1 MSTLEDNFERLRA
14 AVDAMLQAGRAPLTF
29 VDLDDTLN
37 RSFGGLIEP
46 AAVTALQGVAQA
58 GGLFGVNTGADIV
71 WAGERILCE
80 TERHFSFP
88 FMLLATGTQIY
99 VWVDLLRAYA
109 RLPMRAEDKGAAM
122 RMLADYIDVPLDC
135 FIYIADFPGGGD
147 RQEGI
152 DDPVLRQ
159 AVGVVVNVGGRRTPE
174 VLPYASKQ
182 TLVLNPERRGNDLV
196 GTDYEATA
204 RYLAC
209 IAEALRDERHAMQ
222 AQAYHAELERRV
234 ERKLGVNVEASASQG
249 CLLWTFE
256 QRELERIDGGPVR
269 IVVRGEGLV
278 HAGVS
283 RDGAWVRTYDIP
295 LREVGP
301 GLWEATLLDPEINEF
316 TFIWYDPQR
325 SGKVHWEGRNFALR
339 GAAVA
344 RSSR

>member
-1 MSTLEDNFERLRA
+1 VKLRA
-14 AVDAMLQAGRAPLTF
+14 AVDSMLLAGRAPLTF

-46 AAVTALQGVAQA
+46 AAVTALHGVAQA

-80 TERHFSFP
+80 TERHFSFT

-99 VWVDLLRAYA
+99 AWVSSLRAYA

-122 RMLADYIDVPLDC
+122 RMLADYLDVPLDC

-152 DDPVLRQ
+152 DDPVLRE
-159 AVGVVVNVGGRRTPE
+159 AVGVVVNVGGRRAPE
-174 VLPYASKQ
+174 ELECASDR
-182 TLVLNPERRGNDLV
+182 TLQLNPERRGNELV
-196 GTDYEATA
+196 GTGYEATS

-222 AQAYHAELERRV
+222 VKDYHAELKRRV
-234 ERKLGVNVEASASQG
+234 ERKLGVSMVASASQG
-249 CLLWTFE
+249 YRLWTFE
-256 QRELERIDGGPVR
+256 QQELEPIDDEPVR

-295 LREVGP
+295 LREVRP
-301 GLWEATLLDPEINEF
+301 GLWEAMLLDPEINEF

-339 GAAVA
+339 ATAVA
-344 RSSR
+344 RTSG